1 MTYQSAINTFFLARF
16 PAALMCL
23 IVTPFWAK
31 ADDMDTTIFISLLI
45 LSSIAILWLF
55 FRLPK
60 KVLKYKGYSNH
71 QIQRIDQYFDKLQ
84 MEMGSKQLIYF
95 MIVLIILLAL
105 KILVL
110 DKLMAQPLDMQ
121 EVIPMLAAI
130 SVRMLADY
138 HHLKTTH
145 KTQKIYSGCLK
156 YFFNSNFINRKNL
169 LCLNTF
175 IPCCA

>member
-1 MTYQSAINTFFLARF
+1 
-16 PAALMCL
+16 
-23 IVTPFWAK
+23 
-31 ADDMDTTIFISLLI
+31 MDTTIFISLLI

-110 DKLMAQPLDMQ
+110 DKLMAQPLDIQ
-121 EVIPMLAAI
+121 GVIPMHACYCRANARRL
-130 SVRMLADY
+130 SSF
-138 HHLKTTH
+138 KNTH
-145 KTQKIYSGCLK
+145 KSQKINSGCLK

>member
-60 KVLKYKGYSNH
+60 KVLKYKGYSNY
-71 QIQRIDQYFDKLQ
+71 QIQRIAQYFDLLPNVTDTK
-84 MEMGSKQLIYF
+84 YF
-95 MIVLIILLAL
+95 TYFVIGLIILWILRF
-105 KILVL
+105 LVL
-110 DKLMAQPLDMQ
+110 NKLAVQPLDIQ
-121 EVIPMLAAI
+121 GVIMMLAGI
-130 SVRMLADY
+130 SARMLADY
-138 HHLKTTH
+138 QHLKMR
-145 KTQKIYSGCLK
+145 QK
-156 YFFNSNFINRKNL
+156 RKNY
-169 LCLNTF
+169 F
-175 IPCCA
+175 

>member
-16 PAALMCL
+16 SAVFMCL
-23 IVTPFWAK
+23 IVAPLWAK
-31 ADDMDTTIFISLLI
+31 AEDMDTAIFIPLLVLSL
-45 LSSIAILWLF
+45 IAILWLF

-110 DKLMAQPLDMQ
+110 DKLAAQPLDMQ
-121 EVIPMLAAI
+121 DVIPMLAAI
-130 SVRMLADY
+130 SARMLADY
-138 HHLKTTH
+138 HHLKMR
-145 KTQKIYSGCLK
+145 QK
-156 YFFNSNFINRKNL
+156 RKNH
-169 LCLNTF
+169 F
-175 IPCCA
+175 QAA